1 MEVKSRQTDESKRS
15 HLDIPS
21 EHDLINFAK
30 AYMGSYIG
38 IIEKE
43 RPEALPPL
51 AKNSPYDIEVSTLPN
66 GCFCMLFQKS
76 NKENVIVT
84 DRDWDYVEGKVSSG
98 IDYIITV
105 YAHEGATVADAIKK
119 GKKDAQNDIKAMES
133 NEIVLASLHL
143 EKIVDELTDIAMT
156 NRVSLKSIAS
166 QVSKLAPI
174 KEATKRGVPQSDMM
188 RMVQSMKDYPATPV
202 EVKLDLPDRELL
214 ENLSKELTGASKL
227 INRIEEQEKII
238 EELEERITRGYE
250 DLVSKIDDKIDR
262 GMALIMAAS
271 DKKID
276 EALLSM
282 DEISSGGAGPADKEK
297 LLNLEMEIAKL
308 KDKISSMPTRGAS
321 PLAEKLH
328 EALNEDIAEIKEQL
342 GEFRM
347 RIEVIEEYLM
357 KISGVLRKR
366 T

>member
-15 HLDIPS
+15 HLNIPS

-30 AYMGSYIG
+30 AYMGSYMG

-51 AKNSPYDIEVSTLPN
+51 AKNAPYDIEISALPN

-84 DRDWDYVEGKVSSG
+84 DRDWDYVEGKVASG

-174 KEATKRGVPQSDMM
+174 KEATRRGVPQSDMM

-202 EVKLDLPDRELL
+202 EVKLNLPDRDLL
-214 ENLSKELTGASKL
+214 ENLSKELTGAAKL
-227 INRIEEQEKII
+227 IDRIEEQEKII

-262 GMALIMAAS
+262 GMAMIMAAS

-276 EALLSM
+276 EALLSI
-282 DEISSGGAGPADKEK
+282 DELSSGGAGPDRQK
-297 LLNLEMEIAKL
+297 LLDLEMELAKL
-308 KDKISSMPTRGAS
+308 KDKISSMPTRGTS

-328 EALNEDIAEIKEQL
+328 EALNEDISEIKEQL

-366 T
+366 A